1 MVLRW
6 SRMQK
11 LRVSQRRR
19 GWHETVSCSGSAFSR
34 VSFGE
39 QVVEKI
45 AQTRHPRAARTVVL
59 RNGSSVLLPA
69 WRRASLS
76 CVHAQRCGAR
86 RLWIRSRSEVC
97 QYPARPGTLNTS
109 VLSIGDPYS
118 CCGSHYE

>member
-76 CVHAQRCGAR
+76 CVHAQRCGPDASGSGADR
-86 RLWIRSRSEVC
+86 KCAAS
-97 QYPARPGTLNTS
+97 TLP
-109 VLSIGDPYS
+109 DPVR
-118 CCGSHYE
+118 